1 MAFLDFKPKADLWT
15 GLAIGAGLLVAPVVI
30 PIVAASVR
38 PLLKAAVKGALSV
51 YKRAGKWLPN
61 AWKRPRTSLRK
72 PSPRWKPNWR
82 LQKSSPSSHCRG
94 RG

>member
-51 YKRAGKWLPN
+51 YEKGREMVAECMEAAEDLIEE
-61 AWKRPRTSLRK
+61 A
-72 PSPRWKPNWR
+72 
-82 LQKSSPSSHCRG
+82 KSEVETELAAAKE
-94 RG
+94 